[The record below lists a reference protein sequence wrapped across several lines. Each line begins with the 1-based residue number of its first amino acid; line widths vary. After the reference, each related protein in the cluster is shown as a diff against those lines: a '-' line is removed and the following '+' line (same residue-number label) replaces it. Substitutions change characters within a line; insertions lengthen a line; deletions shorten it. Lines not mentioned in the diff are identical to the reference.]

1 MGVSKCLLS
10 RLCRWL
16 LSLEV
21 IQFAYPLYEFGI
33 SSLLLSRVQ
42 SAQIGDDREDTEYF
56 MVNCEDISPS
66 QIEFT

>member
-1 MGVSKCLLS
+1 M
-10 RLCRWL
+10 
-16 LSLEV
+16 